1 MLRNHL
7 LGLGFAN
14 STADTSLFTLRAG
27 PDCAYVLV
35 YVVDML
41 ITGSSAK
48 IIQTCVSSLASRF
61 SIKDLRELWYFLGI
75 EATQTKSGLHL
86 MQRQYI
92 TELLEKTKMLH
103 AKPASTPMSP
113 TPKLSLNAG
122 ARLPNPTEYRQV
134 VGSLQYLSLTR
145 PDVAFEVNLLSQ
157 FMHQPTELHW
167 QAVKRVMRYLA
178 GTTTHRILIRRGSPL
193 TLHVYS
199 DADWTG
205 DSDDFVST
213 NAYIVYIG
221 NNPIS

>member
-1 MLRNHL
+1 
-7 LGLGFAN
+7 
-14 STADTSLFTLRAG
+14 
-27 PDCAYVLV
+27 
-35 YVVDML
+35 
-41 ITGSSAK
+41 
-48 IIQTCVSSLASRF
+48 
-61 SIKDLRELWYFLGI
+61 
-75 EATQTKSGLHL
+75 
-86 MQRQYI
+86 
-92 TELLEKTKMLH
+92 MLH

-145 PDVAFEVNLLSQ
+145 PDVAFAVNRLSQ

-167 QAVKRVMRYLA
+167 QAVKRVLRYLA
-178 GTTTHRILIRRGSPL
+178 GTATHGILIRRGSPL
-193 TLHVYS
+193 TLHAYS

-221 NNPIS
+221 NNPISWSSKKQKVLRGHQQKQNIELLLTLLLNSVGSALS